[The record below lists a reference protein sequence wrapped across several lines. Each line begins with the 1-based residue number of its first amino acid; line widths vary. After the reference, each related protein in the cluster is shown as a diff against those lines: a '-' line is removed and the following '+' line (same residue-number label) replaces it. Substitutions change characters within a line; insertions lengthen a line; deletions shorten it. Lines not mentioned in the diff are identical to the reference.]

1 MTIKATRSVSSF
13 GVSASDSNRLVFLC
27 LFLCTS
33 CWGTMTKKNICI
45 CSIHLIFFYIS
56 QYLHSTHSDEY
67 IIDKGHNGPTV
78 PKNVVEM
85 WESLSP
91 EVRNALIA
99 AELKVDSSSK
109 TQHRD
114 RSESSTPTVLSRS
127 SSELFFGEQN
137 SSCESSS
144 YKEDSSQREK
154 CPVSGATV
162 ILTPVERAPKNVFA
176 FTKTQSL
183 EKSEVVKTS
192 SATVTT
198 TTKVVST
205 SRGWRNVFSLPISYD
220 VNMVAHGT
228 LFDSVNSQLLD
239 ATGVHPEGYNTR
251 FAVVDTEVEALYGDK
266 IRMYFEEKG
275 IELTVCVINGGE
287 ADKRSEV
294 RFCCH
299 VDS

>member
-1 MTIKATRSVSSF
+1 VLSL
-13 GVSASDSNRLVFLC
+13 SNNR
-27 LFLCTS
+27 
-33 CWGTMTKKNICI
+33 
-45 CSIHLIFFYIS
+45 Y
-56 QYLHSTHSDEY
+56 EY
-67 IIDKGHNGPTV
+67 IGKI
-78 PKNVVEM
+78 PKSVTDM

-91 EVRNALIA
+91 EVRTALIA
-99 AELKVDSSSK
+99 SELKVDGGK
-109 TQHRD
+109 QTQRD

-127 SSELFFGEQN
+127 SSELFGFEQT
-137 SSCESSS
+137 SSCDSSS
-144 YKEDSSQREK
+144 KESEGQQLEK

-162 ILTPVERAPKNVFA
+162 VLTPVERAPKNVFA
-176 FTKTQSL
+176 FTKTQSV

-228 LFDSVNSQLLD
+228 LFDTVNSQLMD

-251 FAVVDTEVEALYGDK
+251 FAVVDTEVEALYGEK
-266 IRMYFEEKG
+266 IRSYFEQKG
-275 IELTVCVINGGE
+275 IELTVCVVNGGE

-294 RFCCH
+294 RLYVYVWCLKRTCVLF
-299 VDS
+299 DSLPIICNLSF